1 MSVSKIDIQLE
12 RSSGVYYSGEVVRGT
27 VALETSGSKEV
38 TCRGFT
44 VRLQG
49 RARVHWHRGS
59 GDNRHDYDG
68 STLFQS
74 QRHTLAGNFHRTAL
88 LDEAGEDA
96 DFEIV
101 PYSGV
106 MRIPCQGHEEQ
117 NLKLILRVMDYDFG
131 KRDDLLGEIVL
142 DVPSLA
148 QARQQQSFPLTRK
161 GKPEKG
167 EVTLSAKWLPFDA
180 VFPSASRSGER
191 VSMTQSMVLE
201 FSIHKATGLRKA
213 DWVGHNDVYCQVYR
227 VPANTTLKPGKGL
240 PAPSKEMKL
249 PAGRTV
255 YPFSFALRSDAPG
268 SAELNVW
275 DYAYV
280 RYNVYANVDKAYWR
294 DPSRKVTLT
303 VIPNRPVPL
312 PRLLTP
318 VVHTRKDQVLHGTQ
332 VCCCRCGKI
341 DGLVSMTLQLDR
353 QSYAAGERMQ
363 VTGTIDSSVEIPLV
377 VSVRLRMFAQMSTRM
392 RSSNQTRH
400 DTVLWSGELPA
411 NASRVSLNSLGLDNV
426 LMPRTFPSFNGGVPV
441 QVSPRHYAC
450 LRYTYTLEL
459 CVEKELQGGG
469 GTSTIIPVLVA
480 AAPPY
485 ASAVEAGANDTP
497 RQLMDA
503 APASIFAGTQFGP
516 ENSATTPRLTVGGRL
531 TNVFRFVTS
540 WIN

>member
-1 MSVSKIDIQLE
+1 MSVSKLEIQLE
-12 RSSGVYYSGEVVRGT
+12 RASGVYYAGEVVRGT

-38 TCRGFT
+38 TCRGFR

-49 RARVHWHRGS
+49 RARVHWHTGS

-117 NLKLILRVMDYDFG
+117 NLKLIVRVMDYDFG

-180 VFPSASRSGER
+180 VFPTASRSGER

-201 FSIHKATGLRKA
+201 LTVHKATGLRKA
-213 DWVGHNDVYCQVYR
+213 DWVGKNDVYCQVYR
-227 VPANTTLKPGKGL
+227 IPNGTTLNLSKAL
-240 PAPSKEMKL
+240 PVPSKEMKL

-255 YPFSFALRSDAPG
+255 YPFAFALRSDAPG

-275 DYAYV
+275 DYAHV
-280 RYNVYANVDKAYWR
+280 RCAYPYNNEFCSTTYRKTFLILKHSHMYRRRLRQCGQGLLARSQSQGHLDGHSESTRPITAPL
-294 DPSRKVTLT
+294 DTCAADPQGPGPSRHGSM
-303 VIPNRPVPL
+303 
-312 PRLLTP
+312 LL
-318 VVHTRKDQVLHGTQ
+318 QVWQ
-332 VCCCRCGKI
+332 
-341 DGLVSMTLQLDR
+341 D
-353 QSYAAGERMQ
+353 
-363 VTGTIDSSVEIPLV
+363 
-377 VSVRLRMFAQMSTRM
+377 
-392 RSSNQTRH
+392 
-400 DTVLWSGELPA
+400 
-411 NASRVSLNSLGLDNV
+411 
-426 LMPRTFPSFNGGVPV
+426 
-441 QVSPRHYAC
+441 
-450 LRYTYTLEL
+450 
-459 CVEKELQGGG
+459 
-469 GTSTIIPVLVA
+469 
-480 AAPPY
+480 
-485 ASAVEAGANDTP
+485 
-497 RQLMDA
+497 
-503 APASIFAGTQFGP
+503 
-516 ENSATTPRLTVGGRL
+516 
-531 TNVFRFVTS
+531 
-540 WIN
+540 